1 MDPLIHKIEEL
12 LLTRSEA
19 RVTDYIIDHLDTI
32 GLYTS
37 RELAA
42 AIGVSDT
49 SVIRLVHKL
58 GFDTFTQFRVEMNA
72 RITQQYSPQAPSPLG
87 PEGQRTQI
95 DPARRQVDALSG
107 NILEN
112 LRKTF
117 FRLDDATV
125 RQIVDILLQSRHKYI
140 AGFHTTASCAQYMAT
155 RLIKLLPHVIPVV
168 NADTSSVEAIL
179 DIGPEDCLMVYS
191 FLRHA
196 RIIAP
201 LMKLAKQN
209 GAKVILVT
217 DRASSPLVRKADI
230 VLLTPIDSNN
240 QAYSYVA
247 PLSVSE
253 MVLMTLIAESGSD
266 GEARMH
272 RLENLLESTDVY

>member
-12 LLTRSEA
+12 LLTRSES
-19 RVTDYIIDHLDTI
+19 RVADYIIDHLDAI
-32 GLYTS
+32 GLFTS

-42 AIGVSDT
+42 AVGVSDT

-58 GFDTFTQFRVEMNA
+58 GFSTYTQFRGEMNA
-72 RITQQYSPQAPSPLG
+72 RITGRSGPQSQTRPG
-87 PEGQRTQI
+87 PEGQQ
-95 DPARRQVDALSG
+95 DNPGRRQVDALSG
-107 NILEN
+107 SILDN

-117 FRLDDATV
+117 YRLDDATV
-125 RQIVDILLQSRHKYI
+125 RQIVDILLQSRQKYI
-140 AGFHTTASCAQYMAT
+140 AGFHTTAGCAQYMAT

-168 NADTSSVEAIL
+168 NADASSVETIL

-191 FLRHA
+191 FLRYS
-196 RIIAP
+196 RINAP

-217 DRASSPLVRKADI
+217 DRASSPLARKADI
-230 VLLTPIDSNN
+230 VLLTPIDSSN
-240 QAYSYVA
+240 QTYSYAA

-253 MVLMTLIAESGSD
+253 VVLMTLIAESGSD

-272 RLENLLESTDVY
+272 RLENLLESAELS

>member
-19 RVTDYIIDHLDTI
+19 RVADYIIDHLDTI

-42 AIGVSDT
+42 TVGVSDT
-49 SVIRLVHKL
+49 SVIRLIHKL
-58 GFDTFTQFRVEMNA
+58 GFNTYTQFRGEMNA
-72 RITQQYSPQAPSPLG
+72 RITGQYAPQSRPG
-87 PEGQRTQI
+87 PEGQQ
-95 DPARRQVDALSG
+95 DNPGRRQVDTLSG
-107 NILEN
+107 SILEN

-117 FRLDDATV
+117 YRLDDATV
-125 RQIVDILLQSRHKYI
+125 RQIVDILLQSSHKYI

-155 RLIKLLPHVIPVV
+155 RLVKLLPHVIPVV
-168 NADTSSVEAIL
+168 NADASSVETVL

-191 FLRHA
+191 FLRYS
-196 RIIAP
+196 RFNAP
-201 LMKLAKQN
+201 LMNLAKQN

-230 VLLTPIDSNN
+230 VLFTPIDTGN
-240 QAYSYVA
+240 QSYSYAA

-253 MVLMTLIAESGSD
+253 ILLMTLIAESGSD

-272 RLENLLESTDVY
+272 RLENLLESAELN

>member
-19 RVTDYIIDHLDTI
+19 RVADYIIDHLDAI

-42 AIGVSDT
+42 AVGVSDT
-49 SVIRLVHKL
+49 SVIRLIHKL
-58 GFDTFTQFRVEMNA
+58 GFNTYTQFRGEMNA
-72 RITQQYSPQAPSPLG
+72 RITGQYAPQSQSRPG
-87 PEGQRTQI
+87 PEGQQ
-95 DPARRQVDALSG
+95 DNPGRRQVGTLSG
-107 NILEN
+107 RILEN

-117 FRLDDATV
+117 YRLDDATV
-125 RQIVDILLQSRHKYI
+125 RQIVDILLQSSHKYI

-155 RLIKLLPHVIPVV
+155 RLVKLLPHVIPVV
-168 NADTSSVEAIL
+168 NADASSVETVL

-191 FLRHA
+191 FLRYS
-196 RIIAP
+196 RFNAP
-201 LMKLAKQN
+201 LMNLAKQN

-230 VLLTPIDSNN
+230 VLFTPIDTGN
-240 QAYSYVA
+240 QSYSYVA

-253 MVLMTLIAESGSD
+253 ILLMTLIAESGSD

-272 RLENLLESTDVY
+272 RLENLLESAELN

>member
-19 RVTDYIIDHLDTI
+19 RVADYIIDHLDTI

-58 GFDTFTQFRVEMNA
+58 GFDTYTQFRGEMNA
-72 RITQQYSPQAPSPLG
+72 RITRQYKPQSPLG
-87 PEGQRTQI
+87 PEEQPTGTNPERN
-95 DPARRQVDALSG
+95 QVDALSG
-107 NILEN
+107 SILEN

-117 FRLDDATV
+117 SRLDDTIV

-155 RLIKLLPHVIPVV
+155 RLVKLLPHVIPVV
-168 NADTSSVEAIL
+168 NADASSVETIL

-191 FLRHA
+191 FLRHS
-196 RIIAP
+196 RINAP

-209 GAKVILVT
+209 GATVILVT
-217 DRASSPLVRKADI
+217 DRASSPLARKADI
-230 VLLTPIDSNN
+230 VMLTPIDSNN

-253 MVLMTLIAESGSD
+253 VVLMTLIAESGSD

-272 RLENLLESTDVY
+272 RLENLLESTELY

>member
-19 RVTDYIIDHLDTI
+19 RVADYIIDHLDAI

-42 AIGVSDT
+42 AVGVSDT
-49 SVIRLVHKL
+49 SVIRLIHKL
-58 GFDTFTQFRVEMNA
+58 GFNTYTQFRGEMNA
-72 RITQQYSPQAPSPLG
+72 RITGQYAPQSQSRPGQQDNPG
-87 PEGQRTQI
+87 
-95 DPARRQVDALSG
+95 RRQVDTLSG
-107 NILEN
+107 SILEN

-117 FRLDDATV
+117 YRLDDATV
-125 RQIVDILLQSRHKYI
+125 RQIVDILLQSSHKYI

-155 RLIKLLPHVIPVV
+155 RLVKLLPHVIPVV
-168 NADTSSVEAIL
+168 NADASSVETVL

-191 FLRHA
+191 FLRYS
-196 RIIAP
+196 RFNAP
-201 LMKLAKQN
+201 LMNLAKQN

-230 VLLTPIDSNN
+230 VLFTPIDTGN
-240 QAYSYVA
+240 QSYSYVA

-253 MVLMTLIAESGSD
+253 ILLMTLIAESGSD

-272 RLENLLESTDVY
+272 RLENLLESAELN

>member
-19 RVTDYIIDHLDTI
+19 RVADYIIDHLDTI

-37 RELAA
+37 RELAT

-58 GFDTFTQFRVEMNA
+58 GFGTYTQFRGEMNA
-72 RITQQYSPQAPSPLG
+72 RITRQYKPQSPLG
-87 PEGQRTQI
+87 PEGQPTGTNPERS
-95 DPARRQVDALSG
+95 QVDALSG
-107 NILEN
+107 SILDN

-117 FRLDDATV
+117 SRLDDATV

-140 AGFHTTASCAQYMAT
+140 AGFHTTAGCAQYMAT
-155 RLIKLLPHVIPVV
+155 RLVKLLPHVIPVI
-168 NADTSSVEAIL
+168 NADASSVETIL

-191 FLRHA
+191 FLRHS
-196 RIIAP
+196 RINAP

-217 DRASSPLVRKADI
+217 DRASSPLTRKADI
-230 VLLTPIDSNN
+230 VMLTPIDSNN
-240 QAYSYVA
+240 QTYSYVA

-253 MVLMTLIAESGSD
+253 VVLMTLIAESGSD

-272 RLENLLESTDVY
+272 RLENLLESTELY